1 MSRQRVAIVDYGM
14 GNLRSVSN
22 ALHSLEC
29 RHEVVS
35 DPADVGRSDK
45 AIVPGVGAFQEA
57 IENLTDRG
65 LRAALEGHLARGKA
79 ILGVCLGMQLFFTE
93 SSEDGRHDGLGWIP
107 GTVKRLEER
116 EGLKV
121 PHMGWNSLKL
131 VSDNP
136 LLNGVASESDVYF
149 VHSYVVSCDDA
160 SNVLA
165 TTRHGIDFPSIVA
178 KDNVYGMQF
187 HPEKSQQVGIRLLK
201 NFLAL

>member
-1 MSRQRVAIVDYGM
+1 MSRQRVAIIDYGM

-29 RHEVVS
+29 PHEVVS
-35 DPADVGRSDK
+35 DPADIGRADK

-93 SSEDGRHDGLGWIP
+93 SSEDGCHEGLGWIP

-149 VHSYVVSCDDA
+149 VHSYVGSCDDG

-178 KDNVYGMQF
+178 RDNVYGMQF